1 MTYCLSLLCRE
12 GMVCISDSRTS
23 AGVDNITVQS
33 KMRVFAEEGERVLC
47 LMTSGNLSLSQTV
60 LSLIEEDLLRG
71 KSEPDAPHLMNRTT
85 MFETARY
92 IGQKVREVAQLDRAA
107 LESNGYSF
115 NVNILLGGQ
124 IAGLP
129 PQTFLVYP
137 QGNSLHSTI
146 SAPFLQIGE
155 FKYGKPILDRGF
167 TYETH
172 LQEAVKLGML
182 SMEATMKSNVS
193 VGPPLDVF
201 ALQTDALA
209 VRQRARIE
217 ADDAYLRTIQGKW
230 GTGIVKLVE
239 EMPGMKFPAVPF
251 QPGAIVA

>member
-12 GMVCISDSRTS
+12 GMVFISDSRTS

-33 KMRVFAEEGERVLC
+33 KMRVFAEEGDRVLC

-71 KSEPDAPHLMNRTT
+71 KTEPNAVHLMNRAT

-92 IGQKVREVAQLDRAA
+92 VGQKVRDVAQMDRAA
-107 LESNGYSF
+107 LESNGFSF

-124 IAGLP
+124 IAELP
-129 PQTFLVYP
+129 PQTFMIYP
-137 QGNSLHSTI
+137 QGNSLHSTV

-167 TYETH
+167 HYGTH
-172 LQEAVKLGML
+172 LAEAVKLGIL

-193 VGPPLDVF
+193 VGPPIDVMV
-201 ALQTDALA
+201 LETDALA
-209 VRQRARIE
+209 VRHRVRME
-217 ADDAYLRTIQGKW
+217 ENDEYLRSIQERW

-239 EMPGMKFPAVPF
+239 EMPDLEFPTVPF
-251 QPGAIVA
+251 QPGALIV

>member
-23 AGVDNITVQS
+23 AGVDNIAVQS
-33 KMRVFAEEGERVLC
+33 KMRVFAEEGQRVLC

-71 KSEPDAPHLMNRTT
+71 KVEPEIHHLMNRPT

-92 IGQKVREVAQLDRAA
+92 VGQKIRQVADLDRAA
-107 LESNGYSF
+107 LEANGFAF

-129 PQTFLVYP
+129 PQSFLVYP
-137 QGNSLHSTI
+137 QGNSLHTTV

-167 TYETH
+167 HYGTH
-172 LQEAVKLGML
+172 LTEAVKLGIL
-182 SMEATMKSNVS
+182 SMEATMKSNVA
-193 VGPPLDVF
+193 VGPPIDVF
-201 ALQTDALA
+201 VLESDSLA
-209 VRQRARIE
+209 VRKRVRIE
-217 ADDAYLRTIQGKW
+217 ENDDYLRTIQEKW
-230 GTGIVKLVE
+230 GTGIVRLVE
-239 EMPGMKFPAVPF
+239 EMPGLEFPDVPF
-251 QPGAIVA
+251 QPGAILP